1 MNFCLSGQKIR
12 QKTCTKYLGVLRDEH
27 LLFKDHLNFLK
38 QKLNRPNGIVA
49 KLGHHLPSDILKTVY
64 YSLFD
69 THLRYACQVWG
80 QSNSDILVMVQRAQ
94 NKALR
99 IINFKEERHPS
110 APLYTETKILNLT
123 NIITLN
129 NCMLVFDHLNSSLP
143 AIFDDLFKPF
153 KEQHSHNARG
163 ARRYVLNIPKIKTS
177 FHGSRSVQV
186 KSNKDGNN
194 IIDKINFKTEDFT
207 KCFEVIKK

>member
-1 MNFCLSGQKIR
+1 MPFD
-12 QKTCTKYLGVLRDEH
+12 T
-27 LLFKDHLNFLK
+27 
-38 QKLNRPNGIVA
+38 
-49 KLGHHLPSDILKTVY
+49 LKTVY

-69 THLRYACQVWG
+69 THLRYACRVWG

-153 KEQHSHNARG
+153 KEQHSHNTRG
-163 ARRYVLNIPKIKTS
+163 ARRYVLNIPKMKTS
-177 FHGSRSVQV
+177 FYGSRSVQV
-186 KSNKDGNN
+186 KSIKDWNN
-194 IIDKINFKTEDFT
+194 IIDKIHFTPEDFM
-207 KCFEVIKK
+207 KCSFSLSKK

>member
-1 MNFCLSGQKIR
+1 
-12 QKTCTKYLGVLRDEH
+12 
-27 LLFKDHLNFLK
+27 
-38 QKLNRPNGIVA
+38 
-49 KLGHHLPSDILKTVY
+49 
-64 YSLFD
+64 
-69 THLRYACQVWG
+69 
-80 QSNSDILVMVQRAQ
+80 
-94 NKALR
+94 
-99 IINFKEERHPS
+99 
-110 APLYTETKILNLT
+110 
-123 NIITLN
+123 
-129 NCMLVFDHLNSSLP
+129 MLVFDHLNSSLP